1 LIRQRARQVL
11 CGALIALPASC
22 TAKQRA
28 PTKRKID
35 THVVSAPSIA
45 SVATVAPSALTSP
58 PRSAPKCSTAHPA
71 ALSPEGVTQLV
82 NRWKAAQKTADVSAY
97 SALYAEH
104 FSGLFAT
111 AQGIGRLDRTAWLR
125 AHALSLTLDPRLAAA
140 TVRVAIGAGG
150 ARVTFEP
157 RSARASQRLP
167 ELFMISTMEGPK
179 IAREAPT
186 LPAPSELTD
195 HPGLWLANER
205 FAILSTKPEASW
217 AEGAPSFSGDYSASS
232 AVALGRLPK
241 PLRAWLGRPV
251 RVLGES
257 GAVCETRLQRFAIR
271 AQISPDLA
279 TAEVWDGC
287 SDEHAQT
294 PAQIAQDIWQL
305 SAPEGRTLVAE
316 LSAPCKGALLAVDPD
331 LPAPAIAAPE
341 PASAELG
348 AAALALF
355 RELPAY
361 VGLQAH
367 FKASAPDSD
376 GAWDDRAARRS
387 VWSLDLAGH
396 RPLVFVS
403 VEGGRGCTDFSG
415 SLSAL
420 WEVRGNGAGAT
431 LGLLSVPS
439 AEDDRRLTPRAVIGL
454 STTVASVLLGPDGV
468 YQTQS
473 LLTGT
478 LEGYGQALLTSVP
491 FFAGPC

>member
-1 LIRQRARQVL
+1 M
-11 CGALIALPASC
+11 
-22 TAKQRA
+22 
-28 PTKRKID
+28 
-35 THVVSAPSIA
+35 
-45 SVATVAPSALTSP
+45 
-58 PRSAPKCSTAHPA
+58 
-71 ALSPEGVTQLV
+71 
-82 NRWKAAQKTADVSAY
+82 AQKVADSSAY

-104 FSGLFAT
+104 FSGLLAG
-111 AQGIGRLDRTAWLR
+111 ARLDRTAWLR
-125 AHALSLTLDPRLAAA
+125 AHEQSLSLGPALATAQVHIA
-140 TVRVAIGAGG
+140 VGAGG
-150 ARVTFEP
+150 ARVTFAP
-157 RSARASQRLP
+157 RGQPISQRLP
-167 ELFMISTMEGPK
+167 ELFVIATTEGPK
-179 IAREAPT
+179 IAHEAAT
-186 LPAPSELTD
+186 RPAPSELANQL
-195 HPGLWLANER
+195 GLWLANER

-217 AEGAPSFSGDYSASS
+217 AEGVPSFGGDNSASS
-232 AVALGRLPK
+232 AVALERLPK
-241 PLRAWLGRPV
+241 ALRAWLGRPV

-257 GAVCETRLQRFAIR
+257 GTVCETRLQRFAIR

-316 LSAPCKGALLAVDPD
+316 LAAPCKGALLAVDPD

-361 VGLQAH
+361 ARLQAR
-367 FKASAPDSD
+367 FKAGSPDTD
-376 GAWDDRAARRS
+376 GAWDDRAARRA
-387 VWSLDLAGH
+387 VWSLDLAGQ

-403 VEGGRGCTDFSG
+403 VEAGGGCANFSG

-431 LGLLSVPS
+431 LGLLAVPN
-439 AEDDRRLTPRAVIGL
+439 AEDDKRLTPRAAIAFGA
-454 STTVASVLLGPDGV
+454 SVASVLLGPDGA

-473 LLTGT
+473 LLTGN
-478 LEGYGQALLTSVP
+478 LGGYGQALLTSVP
-491 FFAGPC
+491 LFAGPC